1 MFLISRIIAF
11 KCVKVTKNDHYG
23 VMVLTITI
31 HFVDDLGLMFNF
43 CALIICDN
51 LTMEGVIELDF
62 TRRILLDV
70 GTRTIQ

>member
-1 MFLISRIIAF
+1 MSLISRIITF
-11 KCVKVTKNDHYG
+11 KCVKVTKIDHYG
-23 VMVLTITI
+23 VMVLTNTI

-43 CALIICDN
+43 CALIIYDN